1 MALSPSSTAVRPLRV
16 LLVEDENLIRWA
28 VAETLTD
35 AGHRVIEAPDA
46 TTALRAARQT
56 AEPFD
61 VVLLDFRLPDSDD
74 LSLVEGIRRL
84 APASAIVMMTA
95 FGTPQTIEAAK
106 ALGVYAVIAK
116 PFDMGVL
123 EDLVVKASQSKT
135 T

>member
-1 MALSPSSTAVRPLRV
+1 M
-16 LLVEDENLIRWA
+16 
-28 VAETLTD
+28 
-35 AGHRVIEAPDA
+35 
-46 TTALRAARQT
+46 
-56 AEPFD
+56 
-61 VVLLDFRLPDSDD
+61 
-74 LSLVEGIRRL
+74 SLVEGIRRL